1 MLFDNTINTLLY
13 VVSFVLIWYGS
24 GLIVAAASKFSSGL
38 RLSAFAF
45 SFIFLGLLTSIPE
58 LSVGLQAV
66 ADNDP
71 EIFVGNLLG
80 GIIVLFLFVIP
91 LLAVFGN
98 GISLKHELDKKT
110 LLGVLAVILLPSL
123 VVLDKQ
129 ITNYEGGILVV
140 AYVALL
146 YLVEHKNGILDQ
158 DNKRLLNAKAYS
170 LGDIIKIILGIILVF
185 ISSNIIVEKTVYFAD
200 IFNVSA
206 FYISLIIIALGT
218 NLPELSL
225 AVRSVVSGN
234 REVAMGDYLGSA
246 AVNTILFGIF
256 TLLSEGEVI
265 TVNNFVITFI
275 FITTALVM
283 FYVFFSTKKF
293 ISRANGLALLGIY
306 VIFIVFE
313 ILRV

>member
-1 MLFDNTINTLLY
+1 MLLENTINTLLY
-13 VVSFVLIWYGS
+13 VASFVLIWYGS
-24 GLIVAAASKFSSGL
+24 GLIVAAASKFSNKL

-80 GIIVLFLFVIP
+80 GIIVLFLLVIP

-110 LLGVLAVILLPSL
+110 LLTTLGVILLPSIL
-123 VVLDKQ
+123 VLDRK
-129 ITNYEGGILVV
+129 ITNIEGGLLII

-146 YLVEHKNGILDQ
+146 YFVERKNGIFDK

-170 LGDIIKIILGIILVF
+170 VGDIIKIIAGIVLVF
-185 ISSNIIVEKTVYFAD
+185 LSSNIIVEKTMYFAD
-200 IFNVSA
+200 VFNISA
-206 FYISLIIIALGT
+206 FYIGLLVIALGT

-225 AVRSVVSGN
+225 AIRSVVSGN

-246 AVNTILFGIF
+246 AVNTVLFGLF
-256 TLLSEGEVI
+256 TLLNNGEVI
-265 TVNNFVITFI
+265 TVSNFGITFV
-275 FITTALVM
+275 FIATALVL
-283 FYVFFSTKKF
+283 FYVFFSTKQF
-293 ISRANGLALLGIY
+293 ISRINGLALLSIY
-306 VIFIVFE
+306 VLFIVFE
-313 ILRV
+313 IIRI